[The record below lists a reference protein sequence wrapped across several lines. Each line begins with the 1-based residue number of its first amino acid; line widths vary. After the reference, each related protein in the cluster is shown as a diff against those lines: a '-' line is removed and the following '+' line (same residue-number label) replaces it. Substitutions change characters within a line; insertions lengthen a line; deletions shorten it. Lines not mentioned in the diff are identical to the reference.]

1 MFHFEEG
8 EVFLIDKPLDW
19 TSFDAVNLI
28 RAVIKR
34 YHGIRKLKVGHAGTL
49 DPLATGLLIVCTGR
63 MTKQIDNFQAQEK
76 VYTGTMLLG
85 QTTPSYDLE
94 SEPDA
99 FYPTDGITE
108 DMMEEARKAFLGDI
122 MQRPPKFSAIK
133 IQGKRAFEYARSD
146 KEIALKERLVHIED
160 FKIDTTEFPVLKFEV
175 KCSKGTYIRSLVNDF
190 GKALGNGAC
199 MTSLRRTKI
208 GDFSVENAYDL
219 MELKKMII
227 DEAETDDGDGS
238 GNESGSGGGN
248 ENGNGNGNGNG

>member
-1 MFHFEEG
+1 MFNFQEG

-76 VYTGTMLLG
+76 VYTGSMLLG
-85 QTTPSYDLE
+85 QTTPTYDLE

-99 FYPTDGITE
+99 FYPTEGITE
-108 DMMEEARKAFLGDI
+108 EMMEEARKLFVGDI

-146 KEIALKERLVHIED
+146 EEVALKERLVHIED
-160 FKIDTTEFPVLKFEV
+160 FKIDASNFPTVNFEV

-190 GKALGNGAC
+190 GKALNNGAC

-208 GDFSVENAYDL
+208 GEFSVENARDL
-219 MELKKMII
+219 MELKKEII
-227 DEAETDDGDGS
+227 DEAEKLA
-238 GNESGSGGGN
+238 NESEKLTTDN
-248 ENGNGNGNGNG
+248 

>member
-49 DPLATGLLIVCTGR
+49 DPLATGLLIICTGR

-76 VYTGTMLLG
+76 VYVGTMLLG
-85 QTTPSYDLE
+85 QTTPTYDLE

-99 FYPTDGITE
+99 FYPNDNITE
-108 DMMEEARKAFLGDI
+108 EMLECARKSFLGDI

-146 KEIALKERLVHIED
+146 EEVALKERLVHIDD
-160 FKIDTTEFPVLKFEV
+160 FKIDASNFPEIKFEV
-175 KCSKGTYIRSLVNDF
+175 RCSKGTYIRSLVNDF
-190 GKALGNGAC
+190 GRKLNSGAC

-208 GDFSVENAYDL
+208 GDFSVDNARDL
-219 MELKKMII
+219 MQLKKEIM
-227 DEAETDDGDGS
+227 ES
-238 GNESGSGGGN
+238 GNIEQ
-248 ENGNGNGNGNG
+248 

>member
-28 RAVIKR
+28 RSVIKR

-49 DPLATGLLIVCTGR
+49 DPLATGLLIICTGR

-85 QTTPSYDLE
+85 QTTPTYDLE

-99 FYPTDGITE
+99 FYPTDNITE
-108 DMMEEARKAFLGDI
+108 EMMEEARKSFLGDI

-146 KEIALKERLVHIED
+146 EEVALKERLVHIED
-160 FKIDTTEFPVLKFEV
+160 FKIDATDFPVIKFEV

-190 GKALGNGAC
+190 GERLNSGAC
-199 MTSLRRTKI
+199 MTSLRRTMI
-208 GDFSVENAYDL
+208 GDFSVDNARDL
-219 MELKKMII
+219 MHLKQEII
-227 DEAETDDGDGS
+227 DSAVTVDNSQLTID
-238 GNESGSGGGN
+238 N
-248 ENGNGNGNGNG
+248 

>member
-76 VYTGTMLLG
+76 VYTGSMLLG
-85 QTTPSYDLE
+85 QTTPTYDLE

-99 FYPTDGITE
+99 F
-108 DMMEEARKAFLGDI
+108 
-122 MQRPPKFSAIK
+122 
-133 IQGKRAFEYARSD
+133 
-146 KEIALKERLVHIED
+146 
-160 FKIDTTEFPVLKFEV
+160 
-175 KCSKGTYIRSLVNDF
+175 
-190 GKALGNGAC
+190 
-199 MTSLRRTKI
+199 
-208 GDFSVENAYDL
+208 L
-219 MELKKMII
+219 M
-227 DEAETDDGDGS
+227 
-238 GNESGSGGGN
+238 
-248 ENGNGNGNGNG
+248 

>member
-1 MFHFEEG
+1 MYHFEEG

-49 DPLATGLLIVCTGR
+49 DPLATGLLIICTGR

-85 QTTPSYDLE
+85 QTTPTYDLE

-99 FYPTDGITE
+99 FYPTDHITE
-108 DMMEEARKAFLGDI
+108 EMLEDARSTFLGDI

-146 KEIALKERLVHIED
+146 EEIALKERLVHIED
-160 FKIDTTEFPVLKFEV
+160 FKLDYTNFPKVDFEV
-175 KCSKGTYIRSLVNDF
+175 KCSKGTYIRSLARDI
-190 GKALGNGAC
+190 GEALGSGAYL
-199 MTSLRRTKI
+199 TGLTRTRVGEYRI
-208 GDFSVENAYDL
+208 EDCINP
-219 MELKKMII
+219 
-227 DEAETDDGDGS
+227 DEFPEWLEKT
-238 GNESGSGGGN
+238 
-248 ENGNGNGNGNG
+248 

>member
-28 RAVIKR
+28 RSVIKR

-49 DPLATGLLIVCTGR
+49 DPLATGLLIICTGR

-85 QTTPSYDLE
+85 QTTPTYDLE

-99 FYPTDGITE
+99 FYPTDNITE
-108 DMMEEARKAFLGDI
+108 EMMEEARKSFLGDI

-146 KEIALKERLVHIED
+146 EEVALKERLVHIED
-160 FKIDTTEFPVLKFEV
+160 FKIDTTDFPVIKFEV

-190 GKALGNGAC
+190 GKRLNSGAC
-199 MTSLRRTKI
+199 MTSLRRTMI
-208 GDFSVENAYDL
+208 GDFSVDDARDL
-219 MELKKMII
+219 MHLKQEII
-227 DEAETDDGDGS
+227 DSAVTVDNSQLTID
-238 GNESGSGGGN
+238 N
-248 ENGNGNGNGNG
+248 

>member
-28 RAVIKR
+28 RSVIKR

-49 DPLATGLLIVCTGR
+49 DPLATGLLIICTGR

-85 QTTPSYDLE
+85 QTTPTYDLE

-99 FYPTDGITE
+99 FYPTDNITE
-108 DMMEEARKAFLGDI
+108 EMMEEARKSFLGDI
-122 MQRPPKFSAIK
+122 MQRPPEFSAIK

-146 KEIALKERLVHIED
+146 EEVALKERLVHIED
-160 FKIDTTEFPVLKFEV
+160 FKIDTTDFPVIKFEV

-190 GKALGNGAC
+190 GKRLNSGAC

-208 GDFSVENAYDL
+208 GDFSVDNARDL
-219 MELKKMII
+219 MHLKQEII
-227 DEAETDDGDGS
+227 DSAVTVDNSQLTID
-238 GNESGSGGGN
+238 N
-248 ENGNGNGNGNG
+248 

>member
-49 DPLATGLLIVCTGR
+49 DPLATGLLIICTGR

-99 FYPTDGITE
+99 FFPTDNITE
-108 DMMEEARKAFLGDI
+108 EMMEEARQSFIGDI
-122 MQRPPKFSAIK
+122 LQRPPKFSAIK

-146 KEIALKERLVHIED
+146 KEIALKERLIHIED
-160 FKIDTTEFPVLKFEV
+160 FKIDTTNFPEVMFEV
-175 KCSKGTYIRSLVNDF
+175 KCSKGTYIRSLVHDF
-190 GKALGNGAC
+190 GKAPNSGAC

-208 GDFSVENAYDL
+208 GDFSVENARDL
-219 MELKKMII
+219 MELKKEII
-227 DEAETDDGDGS
+227 ETGIL
-238 GNESGSGGGN
+238 ETQ
-248 ENGNGNGNGNG
+248 

>member
-1 MFHFEEG
+1 MYHFEEG

-49 DPLATGLLIVCTGR
+49 DPLATGLLIICTGR

-85 QTTPSYDLE
+85 QTTPTYDLE

-99 FYPTDGITE
+99 FYPTDHITE
-108 DMMEEARKAFLGDI
+108 EMLEDARSTFLGDI

-146 KEIALKERLVHIED
+146 EEIALKERLVHSED
-160 FKIDTTEFPVLKFEV
+160 FKIDTSNFPEIRFEV

-190 GKALGNGAC
+190 GKKLNSGAC
-199 MTSLRRTKI
+199 MTSLRRTRI
-208 GDFSVENAYDL
+208 GDFSVDEARDL
-219 MELKKMII
+219 MDLKKEII
-227 DEAETDDGDGS
+227 DS
-238 GNESGSGGGN
+238 GQYHDNTSV
-248 ENGNGNGNGNG
+248 

>member
-227 DEAETDDGDGS
+227 DEAETDDGDGD
-238 GNESGSGGGN
+238 GNESGSRG
-248 ENGNGNGNGNG
+248 GNGNGNG

>member
-49 DPLATGLLIVCTGR
+49 DPLATGLLIICTGR

-85 QTTPSYDLE
+85 QTTPTYDLE

-99 FYPTDGITE
+99 FFPTDNITE
-108 DMMEEARKAFLGDI
+108 EMMEKARQSFIGDI
-122 MQRPPKFSAIK
+122 MQRPPKYSAIK

-146 KEIALKERLVHIED
+146 EEVALKERLIHIDD
-160 FKIDTTEFPVLKFEV
+160 FKIDTTNFPEIKFEV
-175 KCSKGTYIRSLVNDF
+175 KCSKGTYIRSLVHDF
-190 GKALGNGAC
+190 GKALNGGAC

-208 GDFSVENAYDL
+208 GDFSVDKARDL
-219 MELKKMII
+219 MELKKEII
-227 DEAETDDGDGS
+227 ELGIKD
-238 GNESGSGGGN
+238 
-248 ENGNGNGNGNG
+248 

>member
-76 VYTGTMLLG
+76 VYTGSMLLG
-85 QTTPSYDLE
+85 QTTPTYDLE

-99 FYPTDGITE
+99 FYPTEGITE
-108 DMMEEARKAFLGDI
+108 EMMEEARKLFVGDI

-146 KEIALKERLVHIED
+146 EEVALKERLVHIED
-160 FKIDTTEFPVLKFEV
+160 FKIDASNFPTVNFEV

-190 GKALGNGAC
+190 GKALNNGAC

-208 GDFSVENAYDL
+208 GEFSVENARDL
-219 MELKKMII
+219 MELKKEII
-227 DEAETDDGDGS
+227 DETEKLA
-238 GNESGSGGGN
+238 NESEKLTTDN
-248 ENGNGNGNGNG
+248 

>member
-28 RAVIKR
+28 RSVIKR

-49 DPLATGLLIVCTGR
+49 DPLATGLLIICTGR

-85 QTTPSYDLE
+85 QTTPTYDLE

-99 FYPTDGITE
+99 FYPTDNITE
-108 DMMEEARKAFLGDI
+108 EMMEEARKSFLGDI

-146 KEIALKERLVHIED
+146 EEVALKERLVHIED
-160 FKIDTTEFPVLKFEV
+160 FKIDVTDFPVIKFEV

-190 GKALGNGAC
+190 GKRLNSGAC

-208 GDFSVENAYDL
+208 GDFSVDNARDL
-219 MELKKMII
+219 MHLKQEII
-227 DEAETDDGDGS
+227 DSAVTVDNSQLTID
-238 GNESGSGGGN
+238 N
-248 ENGNGNGNGNG
+248 

>member
-76 VYTGTMLLG
+76 VYTGSMLLG
-85 QTTPSYDLE
+85 QTTPTYDLE

-99 FYPTDGITE
+99 FYPTEGITE
-108 DMMEEARKAFLGDI
+108 EMMEEARKLFVGDI

-146 KEIALKERLVHIED
+146 EEVALKERLVHIED
-160 FKIDTTEFPVLKFEV
+160 FKIDASNFPTVNFEV

-208 GDFSVENAYDL
+208 GEFSVENARDL
-219 MELKKMII
+219 MELKKEII
-227 DEAETDDGDGS
+227 DEAEKLA
-238 GNESGSGGGN
+238 NESEKLTSDN
-248 ENGNGNGNGNG
+248 

>member
-49 DPLATGLLIVCTGR
+49 DPLATGLLIICTGR
-63 MTKQIDNFQAQEK
+63 MTKQIDNFQGQEK

-85 QTTPSYDLE
+85 QTTPTYDLE

-99 FYPTDGITE
+99 FYPTDNITE
-108 DMMEEARKAFLGDI
+108 EMMDEARMSFLGDI

-146 KEIALKERLVHIED
+146 EEVALKERLVHID
-160 FKIDTTEFPVLKFEV
+160 DLKIDTTNCPEIKFEV

-190 GKALGNGAC
+190 GKKLNSGAC

-208 GDFSVENAYDL
+208 GDFSVENARDL
-219 MELKKMII
+219 MELKKEII
-227 DEAETDDGDGS
+227 
-238 GNESGSGGGN
+238 ESGIRT
-248 ENGNGNGNGNG
+248 EE